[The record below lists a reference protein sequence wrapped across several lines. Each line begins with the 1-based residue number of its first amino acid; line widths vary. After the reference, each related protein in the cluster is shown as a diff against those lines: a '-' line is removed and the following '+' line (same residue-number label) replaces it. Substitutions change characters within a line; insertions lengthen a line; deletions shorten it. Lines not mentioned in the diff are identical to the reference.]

1 MIMRTPLESLL
12 NIKRWKEDEAKNRFA
27 ILLKELSVEEKRLH
41 DLEEQ
46 YNSTSKKLDR
56 NTDELVN
63 IDEIRKLNEYLE
75 HLLIRIHQQKKV
87 IADKEK
93 QVEEARRSLVEASKE
108 KKIFEKLDE
117 KQKSAFK
124 KESKRKE
131 QVGTDEHAV
140 TGHHRK
146 RQKT

>member
-1 MIMRTPLESLL
+1 MRTPLESLL
-12 NIKRWKEDEAKNRFA
+12 NIKQWKEDEAKNRFA
-27 ILLKELSVEEKRLH
+27 VLLKELAVEEKRLY

-46 YNSTSKKLDR
+46 YNSISKKLEC
-56 NTDELVN
+56 NTDDLVN

-87 IADKEK
+87 IADKEN
-93 QVEEARRSLVEASKE
+93 QVEESRRDLVEASKE

-117 KQKSAFK
+117 RHKTALK
-124 KESKRKE
+124 KEQNKKE
-131 QVGTDEHAV
+131 QIRTDEHAV

-146 RQKT
+146 KGS

>member
-1 MIMRTPLESLL
+1 MRTPLESLL

-27 ILLKELSVEEKRLH
+27 ILLKELSVEEKRLY

-46 YNSTSKKLDR
+46 YNSVSKKLEC

-93 QVEEARRSLVEASKE
+93 QVEESRRSLVEASKE

-117 KQKSAFK
+117 KQKSASK
-124 KESKRKE
+124 KELKSKE
-131 QVGTDEHAV
+131 QIGTDEHAA

-146 RQKT
+146 KGS